1 MDPNTAARKAHDRRA
16 ATLAVLAAS
25 ALAMAACGSS
35 ESTVES
41 AVESPVESTV
51 ESAADEPGAVD
62 DNGQIDL
69 GALTE
74 VPAEDFLV
82 NDAYLLTFPGT
93 GSNGCTVPI
102 DPTDMDTPFPFG
114 CDATHVGT
122 RARMTLEYGTV
133 FGFSGN
139 ESRTIELAPDTKE
152 LNPGEKV
159 NASGFIL
166 ARPTEDTVVIKR
178 GANAV
183 AIKDSEP
190 YPFSPVVD
198 YQRLGKKTPIPFLAG
213 DSLDNI
219 DLSSAEEGTICG
231 MSKPQG
237 NRQIVAVATQK
248 GTDCNSVNEAIRQY
262 FALDKQQLGDEHSPD
277 AWTSPDGWRCDVDYF
292 PRFHVDFP
300 DGDFTH
306 CLHEDVGG
314 VVMVPVTLGSAEDS
328 ASG

>member
-1 MDPNTAARKAHDRRA
+1 MDPNTAARKAHDPRTI
-16 ATLAVLAAS
+16 TLAVLAAS
-25 ALAMAACGSS
+25 ALAMAACDSS
-35 ESTVES
+35 ESTGES
-41 AVESPVESTV
+41 AV
-51 ESAADEPGAVD
+51 DEPGALND
-62 DNGQIDL
+62 QGQIDL
-69 GALTE
+69 DALTE
-74 VPAEDFLV
+74 VPAEEFRDHG
-82 NDAYLLTFPGT
+82 AYLFTFPGT
-93 GSNGCTVPI
+93 GSNGCTVPL
-102 DPTDMDTPFPFG
+102 DPTDMDALIPFG
-114 CDATHVGT
+114 CNAIHVGT
-122 RARMTLEYGTV
+122 RERMTLEYGTV

-139 ESRTIELAPDTKE
+139 ESRTIELTSDTRE
-152 LNPGEKV
+152 LKPGEKV
-159 NASGFIL
+159 NASGFIP
-166 ARPTEDTVVIKR
+166 ARPTEDTVLVKR

-183 AIKDSEP
+183 AIKNSEP

-198 YQRLGKKTPIPFLAG
+198 YQRLGKKTPIPYLAG

-219 DLSSAEEGTICG
+219 DLSAAEEGTICG

-237 NRQIVAVATQK
+237 NRQLVAVSTQK

-262 FALDKQQLGDEHSPD
+262 FGLDKQQLGDEHSPD

>member
-1 MDPNTAARKAHDRRA
+1 MDPNTAARKAHDRRTA
-16 ATLAVLAAS
+16 ALAALAGS

-41 AVESPVESTV
+41 AV
-51 ESAADEPGAVD
+51 DEPGAL
-62 DNGQIDL
+62 NNQGQIDL
-69 GALTE
+69 DALTE
-74 VPAEDFLV
+74 VPAEDFL
-82 NDAYLLTFPGT
+82 DHSAYVFTFPGT

-102 DPTDMDTPFPFG
+102 DPTDMDALIPFG
-114 CDATHVGT
+114 CDAIHVGT
-122 RARMTLEYGTV
+122 RERMALEYGTV

-139 ESRTIELAPDTKE
+139 ESRTIELTSDTRE
-152 LNPGEKV
+152 LNLGEKV

-166 ARPTEDTVVIKR
+166 ARPTEDTVLVKR

-183 AIKDSEP
+183 VIKNSEP

-219 DLSSAEEGTICG
+219 DLSSAEEDTICG
-231 MSKPQG
+231 MSKPQE
-237 NRQIVAVATQK
+237 NRQLVAVATQK

-262 FALDKQQLGDEHSPD
+262 FALDKQHLGDEHSPD

-314 VVMVPVTLGSAEDS
+314 VVMVPVTLGSPEDS

>member
-1 MDPNTAARKAHDRRA
+1 MTSTNRPVSIV
-16 ATLAVLAAS
+16 AVLAAS
-25 ALAMAACGSS
+25 ALAMAACSSS
-35 ESTVES
+35 ESTVDS
-41 AVESPVESTV
+41 AVESPVESTA
-51 ESAADEPGAVD
+51 ESAVDEPGALND
-62 DNGQIDL
+62 QGQIDL
-69 GALTE
+69 EALTE
-74 VPAEDFLV
+74 VPAEDFLDH
-82 NDAYLLTFPGT
+82 DAYVFTFPGT
-93 GSNGCTVPI
+93 GSNGCAVPI
-102 DPTDMDTPFPFG
+102 DPTDMDALIPFG
-114 CDATHVGT
+114 CDAIHVGT
-122 RARMTLEYGTV
+122 RERMTLEYGTV

-139 ESRTIELAPDTKE
+139 ESRTIELTSDTRE
-152 LNPGEKV
+152 LKPGEKV
-159 NASGFIL
+159 NASGFTL

-213 DSLDNI
+213 ESLDNI
-219 DLSSAEEGTICG
+219 DLSAAEEGTICG
-231 MSKPQG
+231 MSKPQE
-237 NRQIVAVATQK
+237 NRQLVAVATQK

-262 FALDKQQLGDEHSPD
+262 YALDKQQLGDEHSPD

>member
-1 MDPNTAARKAHDRRA
+1 MDPNTAARKAHDRRTA
-16 ATLAVLAAS
+16 ALAAS

-35 ESTVES
+35 ENAVES
-41 AVESPVESTV
+41 AV
-51 ESAADEPGAVD
+51 DEPGALND
-62 DNGQIDL
+62 QGQIELD
-69 GALTE
+69 ALTE
-74 VPAEDFLV
+74 VPAEDFLDH
-82 NDAYLLTFPGT
+82 DAYVFTFPGT

-102 DPTDMDTPFPFG
+102 DPTDMDTLIPFG
-114 CDATHVGT
+114 CDAIHVGT
-122 RARMTLEYGTV
+122 RERMTLEYGTV

-139 ESRTIELAPDTKE
+139 ESRTIELTSDTRE
-152 LNPGEKV
+152 LKPGEKV

-166 ARPTEDTVVIKR
+166 ARPTEDTVLVKR

-183 AIKDSEP
+183 AIKNSEP

-198 YQRLGKKTPIPFLAG
+198 YQRLGKKTPIPYLAG
-213 DSLDNI
+213 DS
-219 DLSSAEEGTICG
+219 
-231 MSKPQG
+231 
-237 NRQIVAVATQK
+237 
-248 GTDCNSVNEAIRQY
+248 TDCNSVNEAIRQY
-262 FALDKQQLGDEHSPD
+262 YALDQQQLGDEHSPD

>member
-1 MDPNTAARKAHDRRA
+1 MTRTHNRRT
-16 ATLAVLAAS
+16 ATLAVVAAS

-35 ESTVES
+35 ESAVES
-41 AVESPVESTV
+41 AVESTA
-51 ESAADEPGAVD
+51 ESAVDEPGALND
-62 DNGQIDL
+62 QGQIDL
-69 GALTE
+69 DALTE
-74 VPAEDFLV
+74 VPAEDFLDH
-82 NDAYLLTFPGT
+82 DAYLFTFPGT
-93 GSNGCTVPI
+93 GSNGCTVPL
-102 DPTDMDTPFPFG
+102 DPTDMDALIPFG
-114 CDATHVGT
+114 CDAIHVGT

-139 ESRTIELAPDTKE
+139 ESRKIELTSDTKE
-152 LNPGEKV
+152 LKPGEKV

-166 ARPTEDTVVIKR
+166 ARPTEDTVLVKR

-183 AIKDSEP
+183 VIKNSEP

-198 YQRLGKKTPIPFLAG
+198 YQRLSKKTPIPYLAG

-231 MSKPQG
+231 MSKPQE
-237 NRQIVAVATQK
+237 NRQLVAVATQK

-262 FALDKQQLGDEHSPD
+262 FALDEQQLGDEHSPD

-314 VVMVPVTLGSAEDS
+314 VVMVPVTLGSAEEGDRS
-328 ASG
+328 